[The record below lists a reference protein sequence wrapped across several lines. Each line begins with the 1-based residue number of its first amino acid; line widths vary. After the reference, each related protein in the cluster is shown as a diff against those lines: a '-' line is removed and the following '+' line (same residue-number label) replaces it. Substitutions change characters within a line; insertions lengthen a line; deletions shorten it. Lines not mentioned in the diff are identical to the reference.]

1 MLLTAVSSSTR
12 ALRGS
17 DVEAPM
23 SASRPNEHEE
33 VATAPGVTAVCASP
47 RAPDLAS
54 SLIDALL
61 PARATPLAAALL
73 VLAAATARADDAT
86 APVDSATPAGRATS
100 AVTVRQS
107 YVDQRDPGR
116 AGNPFL
122 DESLRVLEPVILFEH
137 EASSDL
143 KLSLLLAHDHVTSAS
158 IGRLDDYP
166 QQSGASGDYY
176 FGADGGLRWQATDRV
191 ALGWHVRGGFERDYR
206 SLGASFD
213 LTWEDAARA
222 TRVSVGVSGF
232 HDVVIAIRFD
242 GRNEGSKPRETATL
256 DLGVYRVLT
265 PWLHAEAGWS
275 FGWQEGFLETNINAV
290 VLERP
295 GAPPNPH
302 LQRLFPGVE
311 VTEELPGRRLRHT
324 LHARAK
330 LHLPSRTV
338 LSLGVRGY
346 GDSWGARSLALEP
359 GAQQWLVP
367 EVLLA
372 RLSYRWLRQ
381 QAVDHWRRHF
391 VVERRHRTQDPDLG
405 DLEVHTIGGG
415 LTWWPTP
422 GTSID
427 VGVDRVERS
436 DGLDAWWVTGA
447 VRVEF
452 K

>member
-1 MLLTAVSSSTR
+1 MLLSARR
-12 ALRGS
+12 A
-17 DVEAPM
+17 
-23 SASRPNEHEE
+23 
-33 VATAPGVTAVCASP
+33 
-47 RAPDLAS
+47 
-54 SLIDALL
+54 AL
-61 PARATPLAAALL
+61 AALL
-73 VLAAATARADDAT
+73 ALAAPALADDAT
-86 APVDSATPAGRATS
+86 APVGSAAPAEREPDRS
-100 AVTVRQS
+100 AVTVRTS
-107 YVDQRDPGR
+107 WVGQRDTGR

-122 DESLRVLEPVILFEH
+122 DEELRVIEPVILFEH
-137 EASSDL
+137 DASPDL

-176 FGADGGLRWQATDRV
+176 FGADGGVRWRATDRV
-191 ALGWHVRGGFERDYR
+191 TLGAHVRGGFERDYR
-206 SLGASFD
+206 SLGAGVDVS
-213 LTWEDAARA
+213 WEDAARA
-222 TRVSVGVSGF
+222 TRLSAGVSGY
-232 HDVVIAIRFD
+232 HDVAIAIRFD
-242 GRNEGSKPRETATL
+242 GRNEGAKPRETMTL

-275 FGWQEGFLETNINAV
+275 FGWQKGFLETNINAV

-311 VTEELPGRRLRHT
+311 VTEELPGHRLRHT
-324 LHARAK
+324 VHARAK

-338 LSLGVRGY
+338 LELGARVY
-346 GDSWGARSLALEP
+346 ADSWGARSVALEP
-359 GAQQWLVP
+359 RLHQWLVP
-367 EVLLA
+367 DALLA
-372 RLSYRWLRQ
+372 RLSYRWMRQ

-391 VVERRHRTQDPDLG
+391 VVERHHRTQDPDLG
-405 DLEVHTIGGG
+405 DLEVHTFGLA

-427 VGVDRVERS
+427 AGVDRVERS
-436 DGLDAWWVTGA
+436 DGLDAWWLTAG